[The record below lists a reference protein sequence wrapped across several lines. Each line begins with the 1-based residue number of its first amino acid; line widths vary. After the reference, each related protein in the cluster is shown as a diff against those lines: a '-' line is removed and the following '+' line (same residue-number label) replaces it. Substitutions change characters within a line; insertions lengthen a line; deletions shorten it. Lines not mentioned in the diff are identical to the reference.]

1 MKLLIASNNAHK
13 VREIEEILSGYFD
26 EMVTMREAGLD
37 INVVE
42 DGLTF
47 RDNAVKKATEILEK
61 SGFDATLADDTGLCV
76 DALGGAPGVFSARYA
91 GEGHDTDA
99 NNALLMENM
108 KEVPD
113 EQRSALAAS
122 PAAWLSPGKG
132 GPCWWPRERRRG
144 CSCARLPGRTASAT
158 TPTSSTRLS
167 ASPSRSSQARRRT
180 ASATA
185 GRLWT
190 PCARLWTRRT
200 MPDEDRRLFR
210 HPRGH
215 IGRQTVL

>member
-26 EMVTMREAGLD
+26 EMVTMKEAGLD
-37 INVVE
+37 IDVVE
-42 DGLTF
+42 DGKTF

-113 EQRSALAAS
+113 EQRTCRFSCCVALARKGMPVLVVEGKAEGTLLRA
-122 PAAWLSPGKG
+122 PAGANGFGYDPYFFYPPLGKSFA
-132 GPCWWPRERRRG
+132 ELTSEEKNSVSHRRAALDALRKALDAENK
-144 CSCARLPGRTASAT
+144 AR
-158 TPTSSTRLS
+158 
-167 ASPSRSSQARRRT
+167 
-180 ASATA
+180 
-185 GRLWT
+185 
-190 PCARLWTRRT
+190 
-200 MPDEDRRLFR
+200 
-210 HPRGH
+210 
-215 IGRQTVL
+215 

>member
-37 INVVE
+37 IDVVE

-108 KEVPD
+108 KDVPD
-113 EQRSALAAS
+113 EQRTCRFSCCVALARKGMPVLVVEGKAEGTLLRA
-122 PAAWLSPGKG
+122 PAGANGFGYDPYFFYPPLGKSFA
-132 GPCWWPRERRRG
+132 ELTSEEKNSVSHRRAALDALRKALDAENK
-144 CSCARLPGRTASAT
+144 AR
-158 TPTSSTRLS
+158 
-167 ASPSRSSQARRRT
+167 
-180 ASATA
+180 
-185 GRLWT
+185 
-190 PCARLWTRRT
+190 
-200 MPDEDRRLFR
+200 
-210 HPRGH
+210 
-215 IGRQTVL
+215 

>member
-37 INVVE
+37 IDVVE

-47 RDNAVKKATEILEK
+47 WDNAVKKATEILEK
-61 SGFDATLADDTGLCV
+61 SGYDAALADDSGLCV

-108 KEVPD
+108 KDVPD
-113 EQRSALAAS
+113 EQRTCRFSCCVALARKGRPVLVVEGKAEGTLLRA
-122 PAAWLSPGKG
+122 PAGKNG
-132 GPCWWPRERRRG
+132 FGYDPYFFYPPLNKSFAELTSEEKNSVSHRR
-144 CSCARLPGRTASAT
+144 AALDA
-158 TPTSSTRLS
+158 L
-167 ASPSRSSQARRRT
+167 RR
-180 ASATA
+180 A
-185 GRLWT
+185 L
-190 PCARLWTRRT
+190 
-200 MPDEDRRLFR
+200 DEENAA
-210 HPRGH
+210 
-215 IGRQTVL
+215 Q

>member
-108 KEVPD
+108 KDVPD
-113 EQRSALAAS
+113 EQRTCRFSCCVALARKGMPVLVAEGKAEGLLLRA
-122 PAAWLSPGKG
+122 PAGANGFGYDPYFFYPPLGKSFA
-132 GPCWWPRERRRG
+132 ELTSEEKNSVSHRRAALDALRKALDAENK
-144 CSCARLPGRTASAT
+144 AR
-158 TPTSSTRLS
+158 
-167 ASPSRSSQARRRT
+167 
-180 ASATA
+180 
-185 GRLWT
+185 
-190 PCARLWTRRT
+190 
-200 MPDEDRRLFR
+200 
-210 HPRGH
+210 
-215 IGRQTVL
+215 

>member
-113 EQRSALAAS
+113 EQRTCRFSCCVALARKGMPVLVVEGKAEGTLLRA
-122 PAAWLSPGKG
+122 PAGANGFGYDPYFFYPPLGKSFA
-132 GPCWWPRERRRG
+132 ELTSEEKNSVSHRRAALDALRKALDAENK
-144 CSCARLPGRTASAT
+144 AR
-158 TPTSSTRLS
+158 
-167 ASPSRSSQARRRT
+167 
-180 ASATA
+180 
-185 GRLWT
+185 
-190 PCARLWTRRT
+190 
-200 MPDEDRRLFR
+200 
-210 HPRGH
+210 
-215 IGRQTVL
+215 